1 MHQLLIATNNT
12 GKQKEIHALLQDLK
26 LDLVT
31 PEEIHLNL
39 DVKEDGKTYKEN
51 AAKKAVS
58 FAQASGLVS
67 LADDTGLEVE
77 ALGGAPGL
85 YSARYAPQ
93 PDATDAD
100 RRAHLLAQLQS
111 HPQPWIALFRC
122 IVAIATPDGDLKF
135 AEGICPGEIIA
146 IERGVHGFGYDPIFF
161 IHSIGSTMAEL
172 SMPDKNRIS
181 HRAKAVLAIRDNLQ
195 PLISHR

>member
-1 MHQLLIATNNT
+1 M
-12 GKQKEIHALLQDLK
+12 LQDLK

-100 RRAHLLAQLQS
+100 RRTHLLAQLQS

-135 AEGICPGEIIA
+135 AEGICPALGLII
-146 IERGVHGFGYDPIFF
+146 IGTVGTVEDTIGKGHEPVDPIFVVGYCPSLADEFF
-161 IHSIGSTMAEL
+161 IEPHLRLFVTTIPTLEHG
-172 SMPDKNRIS
+172 
-181 HRAKAVLAIRDNLQ
+181 
-195 PLISHR
+195 